1 MSFYLD
7 SLYNAN
13 NCFSCKKTFDEE
25 VDVCFTGCGHAFHNA
40 CWQGAC
46 EPCEVSK
53 KRKAE
58 QISQENWSV
67 VKTTTLVF
75 FAVYA
80 FFTLKKG

>member
-1 MSFYLD
+1 MSF
-7 SLYNAN
+7 SLYSLNNAN
-13 NCFSCKKTFDEE
+13 YCFSCKKAFEE
-25 VDVCFTGCGHAFHNA
+25 ELDVCFTGCGHVFHNA

-58 QISQENWSV
+58 QISQDNWNA
-67 VKTTTLVF
+67 VKTTSLVF

-80 FFTLKKG
+80 LFSLKKG